1 MAPNKAKQSGPTMV
15 RERYVGYDRDSC
27 ITICLRLIRGEDIKV
42 ICTIPP
48 MPIPL
53 VFYGWA
59 ENHPEARAIF
69 HCAGAFKADRMM
81 AREVGKPLDIS
92 PRDWEYEVRARL
104 ERGDALDYVERK
116 ISRIDWDKVY
126 VLAGAPAVWPTENRQ
141 IYDDLLNVLTRRI
154 EPRSDMELIHIKLAA
169 DALWEWRRLTSEKNR
184 VAARSLKY
192 YEALELAQWRA
203 MKRYSTALHQIE
215 RSRKALGGEAQAI
228 SRDFLVE
235 PVPAPSVDAQTEGWA
250 GEPSAAA
257 PALVPSDGVAQCGSI
272 VDPADVAQDAAD
284 DRIWEIVEAV
294 RAGTSPNEPAD
305 AVPPSTLAHEVEI
318 KEGGATKRVNWVAW
332 LTGTKQYPFPE
343 LAIAAEK
350 VFKQTFHTRRALVR
364 KLVVDCKIIPPDQV
378 CRQFAERLE
387 NPQAPP
393 MPSAARGEER
403 K

>member
-1 MAPNKAKQSGPTMV
+1 MAPNKSGPTMV
-15 RERYVGYDRDSC
+15 RERYVGYDRDTC
-27 ITICLRLIRGEDIKV
+27 ITICMRLIRGEDIKA
-42 ICTIPP
+42 ICTNPP

-53 VFYGWA
+53 IFYGWV

-69 HCAGAFKADRMM
+69 HCAGAFKADRML
-81 AREVGKPLDIS
+81 AREVGQLLEIS

-104 ERGDALDYVERK
+104 DRGDALDYVERK
-116 ISRIDWDKVY
+116 ISRIDWNKVY

-141 IYDDLLNVLTRRI
+141 IYDDVLNVLTRRI

-169 DALWEWRRLTSEKNR
+169 DALWEWRRLACEKNR
-184 VAARSLKY
+184 VPGSSFKY

-215 RSRKALGGEAQAI
+215 RARKALGGEAQAI

-235 PVPAPSVDAQTEGWA
+235 PPIPERFLDAETADGV
-250 GEPSAAA
+250 GEPAA
-257 PALVPSDGVAQCGSI
+257 PALVPPDGGAQSGPI

-294 RAGTSPNEPAD
+294 RAGTSPNEAAD
-305 AVPPSTLAHEVEI
+305 AAPPRTPAHEVEI
-318 KEGGATKRVNWVAW
+318 KEGGQTKRVNWVAW

-343 LAIAAEK
+343 LAIAAEQ
-350 VFKQTFHTRRALVR
+350 VFKQTFHTRRVLVR
-364 KLVVDCKIIPPDQV
+364 KLVLDCKIIPPDQV
-378 CRQFAERLE
+378 CPEFAEWLE

-393 MPSAARGEER
+393 MPSAAGGEEP